1 MQETNVLLIALQTGA
16 MTMTMVM
23 GAILVISRFHQTDT
37 SREYEQIRWW
47 LVVAMLLL
55 TVQYALQ
62 IIFGFRAQGDDV
74 GAVINILFYSPAA
87 YILSYSSIALVGSK
101 RIKKRY
107 VQVSTLNM
115 ALILICFA
123 IGFDHYK
130 SLHMDLAMKVM
141 GALFVVSLLFCV
153 IYPSRQIKK
162 IKKMVDEESGQLQ
175 IQLGIFLKTSNIMM
189 FILGLFVSLCIY
201 YLPMLA
207 IVGPLELLAILF
219 FVTSFI
225 TLGFNIHNVSLIIN
239 EEKEEEGDSH
249 DANADTRSKKEEK
262 KKLSHE
268 QKEIIRHKLELWR
281 CNQGYS
287 SSDLNS
293 ALLAVRLGLSKR
305 MLVQYIKEVEGKTFR
320 IWLSDIRLE
329 EAKRMIIEHGDY
341 SNETIAEAC
350 GFSSR
355 NYLQNKF
362 KDATGLTPTEW
373 RDANKNKQL

>member
-1 MQETNVLLIALQTGA
+1 MQETNVLLVALQTGA
-16 MTMTMVM
+16 MTISMVM
-23 GAILVISRFHQTDT
+23 GAILVISRFQQPDT
-37 SREYEQIRWW
+37 NKEYEQTRWL

-55 TVQYALQ
+55 TIQYALQ
-62 IIFGFRAQGDDV
+62 ILYGFRAQGDDV

-87 YILSYSSIALVGSK
+87 YILSYSSVALVGSK

-115 ALILICFA
+115 ALILLCFA
-123 IGFDHYK
+123 IGYYHYG
-130 SLHMDLAMKVM
+130 SLHMDMAMKAM
-141 GALFVVSLLFCV
+141 GVLFVVSLLFCV

-162 IKKMVDEESGQLQ
+162 IKKMVDEESGQMQ
-175 IQLGIFLKTSNIMM
+175 IQFSIFLKTSNFLMLM
-189 FILGLFVSLCIY
+189 LGLFVSLCIY
-201 YLPMLA
+201 YLPLLA
-207 IVGPLELLAILF
+207 IVGTLELFAILLF
-219 FVTSFI
+219 ITSFI
-225 TLGFNIHNVSLIIN
+225 TLGFNIHNVSQIIN
-239 EEKEEEGDSH
+239 EEKEE
-249 DANADTRSKKEEK
+249 KKM
-262 KKLSHE
+262 LNLE
-268 QKEIIRHKLELWR
+268 QREIIRKKLELWR
-281 CNQGYS
+281 NNHGYS
-287 SSDLNS
+287 SSDINS

-373 RDANKNKQL
+373 RDANKNK

>member
-1 MQETNVLLIALQTGA
+1 MQETNVLLVALQTGA
-16 MTMTMVM
+16 MTISMVM
-23 GAILVISRFHQTDT
+23 GAILVISRFQQPDT
-37 SREYEQIRWW
+37 NKEYEQTRWL

-55 TVQYALQ
+55 TIQYALQ
-62 IIFGFRAQGDDV
+62 ILYGFRAQGDDV

-87 YILSYSSIALVGSK
+87 YILSYSSVALVGSK

-115 ALILICFA
+115 ALILLCFA
-123 IGFDHYK
+123 IGYYHYG
-130 SLHMDLAMKVM
+130 SLHMDMAMKAM
-141 GALFVVSLLFCV
+141 GVLFVVSLLFCV

-162 IKKMVDEESGQLQ
+162 IKKMVDEESGQMQ
-175 IQLGIFLKTSNIMM
+175 IQFSIFLKTSNFLMLM
-189 FILGLFVSLCIY
+189 LGLFVSLCIY
-201 YLPMLA
+201 YLPLLA
-207 IVGPLELLAILF
+207 IVGTLELFAILLF
-219 FVTSFI
+219 ITSFI
-225 TLGFNIHNVSLIIN
+225 TLGFNIHNVSQIIN
-239 EEKEEEGDSH
+239 EEKEEEEEIK
-249 DANADTRSKKEEK
+249 DANDNTYNKKEEK
-262 KKLSHE
+262 KRLNLE
-268 QKEIIRHKLELWR
+268 QREIIRQKLDLWR
-281 CNQGYS
+281 NNHGYS
-287 SSDLNS
+287 SSDINS
-293 ALLAVRLGLSKR
+293 ALLAVPLGLSKR

-373 RDANKNKQL
+373 RDANKNK

>member
-1 MQETNVLLIALQTGA
+1 MQETNVLLVALQTGA
-16 MTMTMVM
+16 MTISMVM
-23 GAILVISRFHQTDT
+23 GAILVISRFQQPDT
-37 SREYEQIRWW
+37 NKEYEQTRWL

-55 TVQYALQ
+55 TIQYALQ
-62 IIFGFRAQGDDV
+62 ILYGFRAQGDDV

-87 YILSYSSIALVGSK
+87 YILSYSSVALVGSK

-115 ALILICFA
+115 ALILLFFA
-123 IGFDHYK
+123 IGYYHYG
-130 SLHMDLAMKVM
+130 SLHMDMAMKAM
-141 GALFVVSLLFCV
+141 GVLFVVSLLFCV

-162 IKKMVDEESGQLQ
+162 IKKMVDEESGQMQ
-175 IQLGIFLKTSNIMM
+175 IQFSIFLKTSNFLMLM
-189 FILGLFVSLCIY
+189 LGLFVSLCIY
-201 YLPMLA
+201 YLPLLA
-207 IVGPLELLAILF
+207 IVGTLELFAILLF
-219 FVTSFI
+219 ITSFI
-225 TLGFNIHNVSLIIN
+225 TLGFNIHNVSQIIN
-239 EEKEEEGDSH
+239 EEKEEEEEIK
-249 DANADTRSKKEEK
+249 DANDNTYNKKEEK
-262 KKLSHE
+262 KMLNLE
-268 QKEIIRHKLELWR
+268 QREMIRKKLELWR
-281 CNQGYS
+281 NNHGYS
-287 SSDLNS
+287 SSDINS

-373 RDANKNKQL
+373 RDANKNK